1 MFALKLL
8 QTELQ
13 RLIGCAF
20 LLNRCR
26 LLGSWL
32 RWGTIGS
39 LLRQVG
45 MIVLLGFLCRHGLW
59 IETKPLDG
67 FEGCRMNACVLHPGD
82 EVQDVAAVFALA
94 ETVPDVLTDTH
105 PELCR
110 VAALVNRTR
119 PIQAVSTSYEPVEQ
133 TVMLQHFLHCE
144 GRFDGLEVNKR

>member
-1 MFALKLL
+1 MLALNRF

-13 RLIGCAF
+13 RLIGSVF
-20 LLNRCR
+20 LRR
-26 LLGSWL
+26 LCWLFGSRL
-32 RWGTIGS
+32 RWGVLAT
-39 LLRQVG
+39 LFRLVG
-45 MIVLLGFLCRHGLW
+45 VGVLLVFLCRHGHW
-59 IETKPLDG
+59 IETKPLDS

-119 PIQAVSTSYEPVEQ
+119 PIQAVSTSFEPVEQ